1 MWIRNNFQFQGYEC
15 QGSGLKAHNPTVG
28 NEKKQKEW
36 PNMSS
41 GNINAIQRK
50 YFLPDNSFFLKIQ
63 KRSHLILF
71 DFIIF

>member
-36 PNMSS
+36 PTRPQEMLMLFRE
-41 GNINAIQRK
+41 NIS
-50 YFLPDNSFFLKIQ
+50 Y
-63 KRSHLILF
+63 
-71 DFIIF
+71 